1 MELADPGKSDS
12 ENVQPV
18 RADALRVIDLTVA
31 SAVSAGSRDR
41 RKQSSAIFYPPAQDS
56 TAQEEQPQMLGHATT
71 WHLQYLHN
79 RLSEET
85 ETALHKDRNSRS
97 NLSLRRIVA

>member
-41 RKQSSAIFYPPAQDS
+41 RKQREFGHFLSPSTRPGAQ
-56 TAQEEQPQMLGHATT
+56 
-71 WHLQYLHN
+71 
-79 RLSEET
+79 
-85 ETALHKDRNSRS
+85 HKKNSHRC
-97 NLSLRRIVA
+97 